1 MGRKWKLWILYQ
13 NGSASTFYLPSPL
26 LNYSCPNSYPFV
38 YHLNLWNN
46 LWTMLYLWRLC
57 LSSTEW
63 LSIDW
68 NQLLKVWQTINCSM
82 EIWQFS
88 MNIKRWNLLFT
99 FISYIWN
106 LRLTIF
112 HRNSITSIIIVKFLI
127 MDCKHCAGQLV

>member
-1 MGRKWKLWILYQ
+1 MWILYQ
-13 NGSASTFYLPSPL
+13 NDSTSTFYLPLPFP
-26 LNYSCPNSYPFV
+26 NYLCPNWYPII

-46 LWTMLYLWRLC
+46 LWTMLCLWRFC

-63 LSIDW
+63 FSIDW
-68 NQLLKVWQTINCSM
+68 SHLLKVWQTINCSV

-99 FISYIWN
+99 YISYIWN
-106 LRLTIF
+106 SRWTIF

-127 MDCKHCAGQLV
+127 MNSKYCAGQLV